1 MIFTFREKN
10 TTIPYWVELY
20 VTTHLFMLAEA
31 SINNVVMILSWCIFS
46 FCWWSTTFFS
56 FWKTFILGILL
67 PYYYYFS
74 NKFYFP
80 FNFNISSHYLSFFQ
94 YSHFY
99 ASLPFIHSR
108 HGHSQWPPVGS
119 SWRDII
125 WGSGN
130 AAENQDIE
138 GGFFFSFFPPL
149 FNDNRFFFS
158 PPPQKKK
165 NLVIPS
171 LLKFVGW
178 DESDINHSTSC
189 SSSSSLCI
197 GVVAGLDE
205 FGRHLALLFKS
216 TCQL

>member
-1 MIFTFREKN
+1 MVYFLFLLMIQQLFFFKN
-10 TTIPYWVELY
+10 VHIGN
-20 VTTHLFMLAEA
+20 
-31 SINNVVMILSWCIFS
+31 S
-46 FCWWSTTFFS
+46 
-56 FWKTFILGILL
+56 
-67 PYYYYFS
+67 YYFS

-80 FNFNISSHYLSFFQ
+80 FNFNIPFQFPLFIFFQ
-94 YSHFY
+94 DSHFY
-99 ASLPFIHSR
+99 ASLLFIHLPPHIHI

-130 AAENQDIE
+130 AAENRDIE
-138 GGFFFSFFPPL
+138 GGFFFPSFPHFL
-149 FNDNRFFFS
+149 MTTGFFFS
-158 PPPQKKK
+158 PPPQKKT
-165 NLVIPS
+165 LVIPS

-189 SSSSSLCI
+189 SSSSSSLCTD
-197 GVVAGLDE
+197 VAGLDE